1 MKVLIGHGAMKCWFV
16 IEYFDLR
23 NKIADFDW
31 LCPSYNLKIPKI
43 KDLYVTLDSFITFF
57 LISMLVASSTFL
69 TNTL

>member
-1 MKVLIGHGAMKCWFV
+1 MKVLIGHGAMKYWFV

-31 LCPSYNLKIPKI
+31 LCSSYNLKVHKI
-43 KDLYVTLDSFITFF
+43 KDLYVTLDSYITFF